1 MNSTQHD
8 SHNDNEGGL
17 VRGMLVIVVLGV
29 ALGLTFNTMLLASGP
44 KHGLA
49 WIKQEVKLASFE
61 SLAAAAPMDGE
72 GAAIRPDSSADSS
85 KTRRDTTRV
94 DSTHATP
101 AKPGK
106 PVKGSKPGATAKS
119 ATAKSAAHAKPGAA
133 KAGASSTPAAAPS
146 KPPAAAPR
154 ADAPTVPDT
163 KEPLE
168 AQYGTIKK
176 LWDAGVAVFVDA
188 RSPEE
193 YAVGHIPGAVSLPFD
208 DVFKDPEK
216 AKHLDTHGRAIVVTY
231 CGGGDC
237 DLSRNLAFS
246 LIDAGQK
253 KVLVFMGGLPGWKEG
268 GNAVAT
274 GKGAGTAP

>member
-1 MNSTQHD
+1 MNSTRHG
-8 SHNDNEGGL
+8 SNDEGGL
-17 VRGMLVIVVLGV
+17 VRGVLVIVVLGV

-85 KTRRDTTRV
+85 KTHRDTTRV

-106 PVKGSKPGATAKS
+106 PAKGSKRGATAKS
-119 ATAKSAAHAKPGAA
+119 GANAKPGAA
-133 KAGASSTPAAAPS
+133 KAGAASTAAAAPS

-154 ADAPTVPDT
+154 ADVPTVPDT

-176 LWDAGVAVFVDA
+176 LWDAGVAMFVDA

-193 YAVGHIPGAVSLPFD
+193 YAEGHIPGAVSLPFD
-208 DVFKDPEK
+208 DVFKDPAK
-216 AKHLDTHGRAIVVTY
+216 AKQLDTHGRAIVVTY